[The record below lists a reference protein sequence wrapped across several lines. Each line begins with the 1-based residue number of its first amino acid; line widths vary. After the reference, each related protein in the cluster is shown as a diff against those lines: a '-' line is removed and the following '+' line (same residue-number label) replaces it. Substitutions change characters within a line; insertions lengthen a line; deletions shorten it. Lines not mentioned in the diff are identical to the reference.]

1 MAEHNEQPAELDLIV
16 RNGTLVIPGVGRV
29 KADVGIADGKIST
42 LSANLAQPAA
52 EVYDARGRTVLPGIF
67 DPHIHLGNEQS
78 YESEA
83 ETETRAAILGGV
95 TTVGIF
101 LRSLEDSYF
110 RHLPAFCKAMN
121 ERSYVDS
128 VFHLQIFTEE
138 QIAEIPGYAEQYG
151 IRSFKFYMSGIL
163 GIVKSVSDDVLLDG
177 FRTVASLGP
186 DAVACVHC
194 ETGALIDRARSELTR
209 RKPQGT
215 LADWEDAHPAVA
227 EALAI
232 QTALY
237 LARIAGAHLYIVH
250 LSSWQGLEIVRSA
263 RTAGMQ
269 FTVETTTPYLGINS
283 SDPNGF
289 LAKMVPPVRTPEHQ
303 DALWQGVRGGAI
315 NTVGTDNTSRA
326 RATKKPEAGLHGSR
340 PGLPVLGTHLPA
352 LLHYGRLRGVPLE
365 ILIERATRSPARV
378 YGIYPQKGTIAVGSD
393 ADLVIVDLGEERV
406 VRAEDLQGMS
416 DFSPFEGKRL
426 RGWPVATIKGGKV
439 VARDGKVVGKPGGR
453 YLPRKPAPAP
463 QLEWFT
469 TPAAALEHDPETACP
484 ALDVGRE
491 PIMIPPNSE
500 SEDD

>member
-1 MAEHNEQPAELDLIV
+1 MKQAAKLDLLV
-16 RNGTLVIPGVGRV
+16 RGGTLVIPGLGQV
-29 KADVGIADGKIST
+29 KADVGIADGKIAV
-42 LSANLAQPAA
+42 LGENLPQSAA
-52 EVYDARGRTVLPGIF
+52 ETYDATGRTVLPGIF
-67 DPHIHLGNEQS
+67 DPHIHIGNEQS

-110 RHLPAFCKAMN
+110 DHLPAFRKAMD

-128 VFHLQIFTEE
+128 VFHPQIFTET
-138 QIAEIPGYAEQYG
+138 QIGEIPGYAEQFG
-151 IRSFKFYMSGIL
+151 IRSFKFYMSGIP
-163 GIVKSVSDDVLLDG
+163 GIVKSVSDDVLLHG

-194 ETGALIDRARSELTR
+194 ETGALIDRARDELKT
-209 RKPQGT
+209 RKPEGT
-215 LADWEDAHPAVA
+215 LADWEDAHPAIA

-237 LARIAGAHLYIVH
+237 LAKVAGAHLYVVH
-250 LSSWQGLEIVRSA
+250 LSSHQGLEVVRAA
-263 RTAGMQ
+263 RRAGMH

-303 DALWQGVRGGAI
+303 IALWEGVLEGSI

-326 RATKKPEAGLHGSR
+326 RATKRPEAGLHGSR
-340 PGLPVLGTHLPA
+340 PGLPALGTHLPT
-352 LLHYGRLRGVPLE
+352 LLHYGRVRGVPLE
-365 ILIERATRSPARV
+365 ILVERATRSPARV

-393 ADLVIVDLGEERV
+393 ADLVIVDLELERV

-426 RGWPVATIKGGKV
+426 RGWPVATIKGGKII
-439 VARDGKVVGKPGGR
+439 ARDGKIVSKPNGR
-453 YLPRKPAPAP
+453 YLPRKPSPAH
-463 QLEWFT
+463 QFEWFRSAHT
-469 TPAAALEHDPETACP
+469 
-484 ALDVGRE
+484 
-491 PIMIPPNSE
+491 
-500 SEDD
+500 

>member
-1 MAEHNEQPAELDLIV
+1 MSSVMAEHNGQSRELDLIV
-16 RNGTLVIPGVGRV
+16 RNGTLVIPGVGQI
-29 KADVGIADGKIST
+29 KADVGIAGGKIV
-42 LSANLAQPAA
+42 AIGADLAQKAA
-52 EVYDARGRTVLPGIF
+52 DIYDATGRTVLPGIF

-83 ETETRAAILGGV
+83 ETETRAAVLGGV

-110 RHLPAFCKAMN
+110 QHLPAFCKAMN

-128 VFHLQIFTEE
+128 VFHPQIFTEQ
-138 QIAEIPGYAEQYG
+138 QIQEIPGYAEQYG
-151 IRSFKFYMSGIL
+151 IRSFKFYMSGMP
-163 GIVKSVSDDVLLDG
+163 GIVKSVSDDVLLVG
-177 FRTVASLGP
+177 FRAVASLGP
-186 DAVACVHC
+186 DAVGCVHC
-194 ETGALIDRARSELTR
+194 ETGALIDRARNELKT

-237 LARIAGAHLYIVH
+237 LARVAGAHLYVVH
-250 LSSWQGLEIVRSA
+250 LSSWQGLEIVRAA
-263 RTAGMQ
+263 RAAGMQ

-303 DALWQGVRGGAI
+303 TALWQGILEGSI

-326 RATKKPEAGLHGSR
+326 RASKRPDAGLHGSR

-352 LLHYGRLRGVPLE
+352 LLHYGRMRGVPLE
-365 ILIERATRSPARV
+365 ILIERATRGPARV

-393 ADLVIVDLGEERV
+393 ADLAIVDLEAERV

-426 RGWPVATIKGGKV
+426 RGWPVATIKDGKI
-439 VARDGKVVGKPGGR
+439 VARDGKIIGPPEGR
-453 YLPRKPAPAP
+453 YLPRKPAAPP
-463 QLEWFT
+463 QLEWFRT
-469 TPAAALEHDPETACP
+469 GSDCCHFGDASVATPE
-484 ALDVGRE
+484 
-491 PIMIPPNSE
+491 
-500 SEDD
+500 